1 MLVLH
6 LFFLFVASDTSI
18 DAGTMVPMIHDIT
31 QPLHAQMPVYPGT
44 PPFERDEYRQ
54 VARGDTSTNA
64 KIALGAHVGTHVD
77 APSHYVVGGSGM
89 ETLAPDR
96 LIGPCRVFDLR
107 GRPHIDAADVE
118 ALALGGITRAL
129 FRTDTSGRMNAF
141 DSGFVALTGPGAEYL
156 VAHGIRLV
164 GLDAPS
170 ADVYKAP
177 GHPAHHAL
185 LGAGVV
191 IIEGLDLSQIEPG
204 DYELICAPLSIVG
217 GEAAPA
223 RVFLRR

>member
-1 MLVLH
+1 
-6 LFFLFVASDTSI
+6 
-18 DAGTMVPMIHDIT
+18 MILDIT
-31 QPLHAQMPVYPGT
+31 QPLRPDMPLYPGT

-54 VARGDTSTNA
+54 IAKGDTSTNA
-64 KIALGAHVGTHVD
+64 KFSVGAHVGTHVD
-77 APSHYVVGGSGM
+77 APSHYVDNGPGM
-89 ETLAPDR
+89 ETLSPD
-96 LIGPCRVFDLR
+96 LLVGPCRVFDLR
-107 GRPHIDAADVE
+107 GRPRIDAADLE
-118 ALALGGITRAL
+118 ALPLEGVTRAL
-129 FRTDTSGRMNAF
+129 FRTDTSDHMDAF
-141 DSGFVALTGPGAEYL
+141 DTGFVALTGPGAELL
-156 VAHGIRLV
+156 VARGVRLV

-191 IIEGLDLSQIEPG
+191 IIEGLDLSKTEPGGG
-204 DYELICAPLSIVG
+204 DYELICAPLLIPG